1 MTGYTQCQHSGN
13 NTGGKKHFKNSCRLE
28 QKIRGRKMNMTAE
41 EKEHKVKLK
50 VTEVIAELCETE
62 TNILQSET

>member
-1 MTGYTQCQHSGN
+1 
-13 NTGGKKHFKNSCRLE
+13 
-28 QKIRGRKMNMTAE
+28 MNMTAE

-62 TNILQSET
+62 TNILQSETQLAHENSYKKLS